1 MLLMTVSEIAG
12 FRHQQA
18 LQEQAA
24 QQGLNGFAAV
34 ASHETITA
42 RMDRGAERL
51 LQLLQEGKHEEVAI
65 LMETTSWALEEING
79 TCHTTTPS

>member
-1 MLLMTVSEIAG
+1 MTVSEIAG

-24 QQGLNGFAAV
+24 QQGLNGFAAL

-51 LQLLQEGKHEEVAI
+51 LKLLQEGKHKEVAI
-65 LMETTSWALEEING
+65 LMETPTWGLEEERVS
-79 TCHTTTPS
+79 CHTTTPG

>member
-1 MLLMTVSEIAG
+1 MTVSEIAG

-51 LQLLQEGKHEEVAI
+51 LKLLQEGKHKEVAI
-65 LMETTSWALEEING
+65 LMETPTWGLEEERVS
-79 TCHTTTPS
+79 CHTTTPS